1 MWCCV
6 VVWYLDKMLCD
17 VHDHT
22 CGRRDFPLGEVTQLG
37 SEVTSCVMNYLLRN
51 ESGNAKI
58 FFLPIQIDSSKDY
71 ARKVGNARSLATLWK
86 HLFTINEYTHYN
98 IRIFLDSSFSCNLYS
113 LDSICLAI
121 ESSN

>member
-1 MWCCV
+1 MR
-6 VVWYLDKMLCD
+6 YEL
-17 VHDHT
+17 
-22 CGRRDFPLGEVTQLG
+22 P
-37 SEVTSCVMNYLLRN
+37 S
-51 ESGNAKI
+51 AKRVGKREDI
-58 FFLPIQIDSSKDY
+58 FSPIQIDSSKDY

>member
-1 MWCCV
+1 MLSFGILIKCYVMYMITLV
-6 VVWYLDKMLCD
+6 VDTTSL
-17 VHDHT
+17 
-22 CGRRDFPLGEVTQLG
+22 LGEVTQLG
-37 SEVTSCVMNYLLRN
+37 SEVTSCDMNYLLRN

-58 FFLPIQIDSSKDY
+58 LFSPIQIDSSKDY
-71 ARKVGNARSLATLWK
+71 ARKVGNARSLQTLWK

-98 IRIFLDSSFSCNLYS
+98 IRIFSDSSFSCNLCS